1 MDCNP
6 QNLAI
11 GECCESGVYCFT
23 SGIKP
28 AETERTRTMIDEQT
42 ITKAVNLL
50 LDAAP
55 GSKVILFGSYARG
68 QADARSDL
76 DFLVVEPE
84 VKNRLAEMVRLRQAL
99 QPLLGSSLIPVDVL
113 VVSEEKFDYWRDTPN
128 TVYYSALKEGKV
140 YEQVA

>member
-1 MDCNP
+1 
-6 QNLAI
+6 
-11 GECCESGVYCFT
+11 
-23 SGIKP
+23 
-28 AETERTRTMIDEQT
+28 MIDEQT
-42 ITKAVNLL
+42 IMKAVNLL
-50 LDAAP
+50 LDAAPP

-84 VKNRLAEMVRLRQAL
+84 VKKRLAEMVRLRQAL
-99 QPLLGSSLIPVDVL
+99 QPLLGSFLIPVDVL